1 MFLFKFVIVLLVAY
15 LLTYLLSFFCE
26 KILRRVI
33 NVEKRKSFIYKPVN
47 KSQKKGER
55 VLLVLFFISLF
66 IQIVYSSP
74 SFESSTLL
82 IIFLIVLNLY
92 RAFMEWKYQKESKEY
107 IITLCSLVFF
117 AIFIYFI
124 FKLNVLDLIFN

>member
-1 MFLFKFVIVLLVAY
+1 MFILKFVIVLIVA
-15 LLTYLLSFFCE
+15 YLLSFFGE

-33 NVEKRKSFIYKPVN
+33 NVEKRKSFIYQPVN

-74 SFESSTLL
+74 SFETSTVL